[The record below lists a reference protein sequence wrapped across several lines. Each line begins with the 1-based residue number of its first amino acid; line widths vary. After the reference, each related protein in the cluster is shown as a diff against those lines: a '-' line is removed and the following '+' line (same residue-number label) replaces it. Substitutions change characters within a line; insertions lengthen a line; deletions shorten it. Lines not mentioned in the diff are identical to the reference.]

1 MHRKTVR
8 NSSLFLLE
16 LVVAIFFFCLAS
28 AVCVRFFVKSHTIS
42 QDTHNLDMA
51 VNEAASIAEIFRS
64 EDDVISFLDTHFPDG
79 SIAED
84 QKGFSLY
91 YNGTWDLSDKNS
103 ASYLLSLD
111 MNTKSDFCSAVIT
124 VSGLSSNQNIYT
136 LEVGKYM
143 GGGPTP

>member
-1 MHRKTVR
+1 MRRKTVR

-64 EDDVISFLDTHFPDG
+64 EEDVLSFLGTQFPDG
-79 SIAED
+79 TVDVNQED
-84 QKGFSLY
+84 FSLY
-91 YNGTWDLSDKNS
+91 YNESWSLSSEDS
-103 ASYLLSLD
+103 AFYTLSLD
-111 MNTKSDFCSAVIT
+111 MNTEKDFCSAVIT
-124 VSGLSSNQNIYT
+124 VSQLSSNDDIYM
-136 LEVGKYM
+136 LEAGKYV
-143 GGGPTP
+143 GEGATP